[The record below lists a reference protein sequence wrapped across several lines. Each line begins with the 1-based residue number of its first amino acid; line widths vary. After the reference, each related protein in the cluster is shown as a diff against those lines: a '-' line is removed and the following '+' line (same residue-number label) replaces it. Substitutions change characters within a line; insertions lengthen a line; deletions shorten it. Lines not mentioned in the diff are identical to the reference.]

1 MKITKPKL
9 AVNEKYED
17 VLACDGEL
25 NKLVAWVMLRNV
37 QAFTWCNGWKKAWT
51 DSWQKTYADGDRLK
65 VSGNGSKEQLKNAG
79 HGKPIVDGKPS

>member
-1 MKITKPKL
+1 MSRL
-9 AVNEKYED
+9 LLGVMNEK
-17 VLACDGEL
+17 
-25 NKLVAWVMLRNV
+25 R
-37 QAFTWCNGWKKAWT
+37 AWT